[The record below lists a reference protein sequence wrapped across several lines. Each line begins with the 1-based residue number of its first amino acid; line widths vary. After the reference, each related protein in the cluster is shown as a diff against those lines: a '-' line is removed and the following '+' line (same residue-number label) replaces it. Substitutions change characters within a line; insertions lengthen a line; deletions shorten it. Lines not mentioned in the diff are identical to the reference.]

1 MLKGTHCHNLKGK
14 VFEINRQEFH
24 GTQYLIIY
32 EGVTDDV
39 VVTYLPSLW
48 IGVLSSGGGRD
59 LLGPC
64 IYRYKASHCNDD
76 HNIVSTESIP
86 ASHS

>member
-14 VFEINRQEFH
+14 VFEINRQKFH

-39 VVTYLPSLW
+39 VVTYLPSCHELVQCHL
-48 IGVLSSGGGRD
+48 GVGR
-59 LLGPC
+59 
-64 IYRYKASHCNDD
+64 ASVLHLAYAVAKHNDM
-76 HNIVSTESIP
+76 N
-86 ASHS
+86 

>member
-14 VFEINRQEFH
+14 VFEINRQKFH

-39 VVTYLPSLW
+39 VVTYLHPRHELVQCHL
-48 IGVLSSGGGRD
+48 GVGR
-59 LLGPC
+59 
-64 IYRYKASHCNDD
+64 ASVLRLAYAVAKHNDM
-76 HNIVSTESIP
+76 N
-86 ASHS
+86 